1 MDRQIHDWRQELH
14 RQVVEQIDVT
24 REVDNQEIRTLID
37 QAMIGMTSRQYIPL
51 SVREKLRRD
60 VFNSIR
66 RLDVLQE
73 LLEDPAV
80 TEIMIN
86 GYDHIFIEKNGQL
99 QETDLSFQSP
109 EKLNDV
115 IQQIVSRANRIVNEA
130 SPIVDAR
137 LPDGSRVNVVLSP
150 IALDGSTITIRKFP
164 EKVYTMEDLIS
175 FGSLDQTAARRLRL
189 WVRSGYNI
197 FVSGGTGSGKTTF
210 LNGLAQ
216 YIPNDERIITIE
228 DSAEL
233 KLTTIPNL
241 IRMETRNS
249 NLEGKG
255 AISMGELIR
264 ACLRMRPDRIIVG
277 EVRGAEALYM
287 LQAMNTGHDGSLS
300 TGHGNSPR
308 DMVSR
313 LETMVLMGVD
323 MPLTAIRQQ
332 IGSAI
337 DLFVH
342 LGRMRDRSRKVL
354 AITEVTG
361 CRDGQIQ
368 FNPLYE
374 FEETGEC
381 HGRIRGGLR
390 QIGRLRQV
398 EKLKRAGYYKEYMEL
413 EGKDNQYDGL

>member
-1 MDRQIHDWRQELH
+1 MDKQYDAMRQELH
-14 RQVVEQIDVT
+14 RQVMERIDLT
-24 REVDNQEIRTLID
+24 REVSNQEIFLLID
-37 QAMIGMTSRQYIPL
+37 EAVIGMCSQQYIPL
-51 SVREKLRRD
+51 AVREKLRRD
-60 VFNSIR
+60 VFNGIR
-66 RLDVLQE
+66 KLDVLQD
-73 LLEDPAV
+73 LLEDSTI

-86 GYDHIFIEKNGQL
+86 GYNHIFIEKDGKL
-99 QETDLSFQSP
+99 QETELSFQSP
-109 EKLNDV
+109 EKLDDV
-115 IQQIVSRANRIVNEA
+115 IQQIVSGANRIVNEA

-175 FGSLDQTAARRLRL
+175 FGSLETFVAQQLRL

-216 YIPNDERIITIE
+216 YIPRDERIITIE

-233 KLTTIPNL
+233 KITTIPNL

-249 NLEGKG
+249 NMEGKG
-255 AISMGELIR
+255 AISMGELIK
-264 ACLRMRPDRIIVG
+264 ACLRMRPDRIVVG

-300 TGHGNSPR
+300 TGHANSAS
-308 DMVSR
+308 DMLNR

-323 MPLTAIRQQ
+323 MPLPAIRQQ

-337 DLFVH
+337 DILVH
-342 LGRMRDRSRKVL
+342 LDRMRDCSRKVIN
-354 AITEVTG
+354 ITEVLG
-361 CRDGQIQ
+361 CKDGQIQ
-368 FNPLYE
+368 LNPLYE
-374 FEETGEC
+374 FVESGEN
-381 HGRIRGGLR
+381 HGKVQGKL
-390 QIGRLRQV
+390 QQVGRLQQV
-398 EKLKRAGYYKEYMEL
+398 EKLKRAGCYQEYQEL
-413 EGKDNQYDGL
+413 EGKGSCL